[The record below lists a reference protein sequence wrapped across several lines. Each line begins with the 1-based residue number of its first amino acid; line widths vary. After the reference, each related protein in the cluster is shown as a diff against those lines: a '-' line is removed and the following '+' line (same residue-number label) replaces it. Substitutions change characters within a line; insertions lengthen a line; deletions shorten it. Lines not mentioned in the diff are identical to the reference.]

1 MNPEELKV
9 LIKEVVKEVINEST
23 SNTEEKPK
31 PKKQTVKKVAKKRG
45 RPKGSKNKNT
55 TKKQTPDPYDFSI
68 NKKSSERN
76 ARQVKWS
83 GENQFEKMMD
93 IAAAEAKEEKGFDK
107 INDKVERTPRARE
120 PYKTVNVV
128 CAKCK
133 KDFNVDPIYVKERYI
148 CDDCIVRSS

>member
-1 MNPEELKV
+1 MNPEELKA
-9 LIKEVVKEVINEST
+9 LIKEVVKEIMNEPS
-23 SNTEEKPK
+23 SEK
-31 PKKQTVKKVAKKRG
+31 PKKQVVKKTTKKRG
-45 RPKGSKNKNT
+45 RPKGSKNKKPAAKNE
-55 TKKQTPDPYDFSI
+55 TPDPYDFSI
-68 NKKSSERN
+68 NKKNSERN

-93 IAAAEAKEEKGFDK
+93 IAAAEAREEKGFDK

-120 PYKTVNVV
+120 PYKTVNIV